1 MQTGFIICTYNH
13 EDLDPHPFYKTFL
26 IYYRF
31 IIKGNDI
38 CKIEKVNVW
47 QSGSMLTV
55 DCCNSA
61 RSL

>member
-1 MQTGFIICTYNH
+1 MYNH

-47 QSGSMLTV
+47 QSGSMLCEELDPLT
-55 DCCNSA
+55 NGYA
-61 RSL
+61 I